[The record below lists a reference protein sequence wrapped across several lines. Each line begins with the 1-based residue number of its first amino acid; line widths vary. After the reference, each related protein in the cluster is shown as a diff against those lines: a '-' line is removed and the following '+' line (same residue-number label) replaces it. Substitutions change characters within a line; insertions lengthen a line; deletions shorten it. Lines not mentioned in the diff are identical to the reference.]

1 MQLTIGRPFLEI
13 LRFTFGNREQRV
25 SFLNATCS
33 CFAGVLDRTLPGVS
47 LAGTWR
53 TGYYK
58 HFNWR
63 TGYSNILIG
72 DWVLQTYQFVFVL
85 FVTTMRYE
93 MLYNECG
100 QAPIENESSVHC
112 SD

>member
-1 MQLTIGRPFLEI
+1 MFLFCRSAGQNI
-13 LRFTFGNREQRV
+13 AWGLFGGDLEDWVFKHFDWETGYYKHSNW
-25 SFLNATCS
+25 
-33 CFAGVLDRTLPGVS
+33 G
-47 LAGTWR
+47 